1 MFKLRAI
8 SFPLLL
14 LLLAMIVY
22 WQDAGIY
29 IVVFLAPLIAGVL
42 LYEVTGMLKALQI
55 ETYRKSLVI
64 GGALLFFLLF
74 VRVLCGQNLFRLLSL
89 STSIVP
95 LALFAFCWLLLLFAS
110 DKKAA
115 FSKMLYTMSLGF
127 IVLFPLFL
135 MVQTYFSG
143 VPLPMGPRPL
153 FMGARNLLFLI
164 LVTKAM
170 DTGGYIVG
178 MLSNRYMKN
187 GNHKMIPSVSPNK
200 SWEGTAGG
208 LVFSIGVSLI
218 FWAIYSEAPYCRL
231 PQQMLGVSGWWYILA
246 GAVLGIGSLAGDLTE
261 SALKRAAGVK
271 DSGKL
276 IPGMGGVFD
285 VFDSFLFNGMLFF
298 VLAAFKF

>member
-14 LLLAMIVY
+14 VLLAVIVY
-22 WQDAGIY
+22 WEKFGIY
-29 IVVFLAPLIAGVL
+29 IIVFLAPMIAGAL
-42 LYEVTGMLKALQI
+42 LYEVTGMVKKLQI

-64 GGALLFFLLF
+64 GGTLLFFLLF
-74 VRVLCGQNLFRLLSL
+74 VRVLCGPGLFKFLSFI
-89 STSIVP
+89 TSIAP
-95 LALFAFCWLLLLFAS
+95 LGLFAYCWLQLLFAA
-110 DKKAA
+110 DKKGA

-135 MVQTYFSG
+135 LMQTYLSG
-143 VPLPMGPRPL
+143 VALPMGPRPL

-170 DTGGYIVG
+170 DTGGYIAG
-178 MLSNRYMKN
+178 ILSQRYMKN

-208 LVFSIGVSLI
+208 LALSIGVSLI
-218 FWAIYSEAPYCRL
+218 FWAIYSDAPYCRL
-231 PQQMLGVSGWWYILA
+231 PQQMLGFSFWWYVLA
-246 GAVLGIGSLAGDLTE
+246 GLVLGIGSLAGDLTE
-261 SALKRAAGVK
+261 SALKRASGVK
-271 DSGKL
+271 DSGQI

>member
-14 LLLAMIVY
+14 VLLALIVY
-22 WQDAGIY
+22 WQDNGVY
-29 IVVFLAPLIAGVL
+29 IVIFLAPLIAGAL
-42 LYEVTGMLKALQI
+42 LYEVTGMVKALQI

-74 VRVLCGQNLFRLLSL
+74 GRVLCNQGLFRFLSMMISL
-89 STSIVP
+89 VP
-95 LALFAFCWLLLLFAS
+95 VILFACCWLVLLFAA

-115 FSKMLYTMSLGF
+115 FSKMLYTISLGF

-135 MVQTYFSG
+135 MMQTYFG
-143 VPLPMGPRPL
+143 GMPLPMGPRPL
-153 FMGARNLLFLI
+153 FTGARNLLFLI

-170 DTGGYIVG
+170 DTGGYIAG
-178 MLSNRYMKN
+178 MLSSRYMKN
-187 GNHKMIPSVSPNK
+187 GNHKMIPAVSPNK

-208 LVFSIGVSLI
+208 LVLSVGVSLI
-218 FWAIYSEAPYCRL
+218 FWAIYSDAPYCRL
-231 PQQMLGVSGWWYILA
+231 PQQMLGFSVWWYVLA
-246 GAVLGIGSLAGDLTE
+246 GVLLGIGSLAGDLTE
-261 SALKRAAGVK
+261 SALKRASGVK